1 MPLSRLDFDVF
12 LSIRCASLLFDCF
25 GVVTV
30 LHFIVGDSV
39 DL

>member
-12 LSIRCASLLFDCF
+12 LSIRCSLLFDCF